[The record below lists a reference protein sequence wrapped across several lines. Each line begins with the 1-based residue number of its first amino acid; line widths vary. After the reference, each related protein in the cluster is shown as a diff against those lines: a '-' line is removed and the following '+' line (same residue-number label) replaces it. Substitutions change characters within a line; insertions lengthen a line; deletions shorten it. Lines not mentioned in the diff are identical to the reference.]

1 MFELRFKTKGAVQG
15 RSRGG
20 GTPGRRVKGRNA
32 LDLFEGQ
39 SEGPCAWRDR
49 NIRAGSQR
57 VRVCWAALEMEGLG
71 VCLLGPGTV
80 NAFLS

>member
-15 RSRGG
+15 AVQGRGS
-20 GTPGRRVKGRNA
+20 PGRRAKGRNE

-49 NIRAGSQR
+49 NICAGSRR
-57 VRVCWAALEMEGLG
+57 VRVCWAALEIEGLG
-71 VCLLGPGTV
+71 VCVVGPGTL